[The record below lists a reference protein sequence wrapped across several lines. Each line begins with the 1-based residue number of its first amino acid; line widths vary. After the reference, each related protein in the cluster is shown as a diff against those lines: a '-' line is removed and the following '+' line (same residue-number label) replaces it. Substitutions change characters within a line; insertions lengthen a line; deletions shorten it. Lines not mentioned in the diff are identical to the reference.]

1 MILSYRIKPATSSTL
16 RAGLFLVAVAML
28 PLGFAFAQDYEAVG
42 RRLAKAV
49 VKGELTWDQANAMM
63 EALHEQE
70 RESWDIGKELR
81 DVGDELKAAVARGEL
96 TEDEAWHEWYQFKE
110 ERLAPRLKE
119 AVEEGEMSEAE
130 AWGIWKGIEKA
141 EKAEQLKAA
150 VMKGEMSEEEAR
162 REWEKMERGKYPHPH
177 RDAVDRKRAQSD
189 EGVRKRIK
197 AALKKAGF
205 SEEQMKQAH
214 GGLMRLVHQMNN
226 EGDDYEMDRRL
237 RDYLSDKVGLDEE
250 QIGLLDRIGRR
261 LAHRAS
267 RPHGEN
273 SSDVRRGSGT

>member
-1 MILSYRIKPATSSTL
+1 ML
-16 RAGLFLVAVAML
+16 RAGLLLVAVIIL
-28 PLGFAFAQDYEAVG
+28 PFGFAFAQDYEAVG
-42 RRLAKAV
+42 KRLAKAV
-49 VKGELTWDQANAMM
+49 VKGELTWEQANAMM
-63 EALHEQE
+63 ESLHEQE
-70 RESWDIGKELR
+70 QKSWDIGKELR
-81 DVGDELKAAVARGEL
+81 DVGDELKAAVARGEM

-110 ERLAPRLKE
+110 EEVAPRLKE
-119 AVEEGEMSEAE
+119 AVEDGEMSEAE
-130 AWGIWKGIEKA
+130 AWGIWKGIEKG

-162 REWEKMERGKYPHPH
+162 REWEKMGRDERPHPH
-177 RDAVDRKRAQSD
+177 RDAIDRKRAQSD

-214 GGLMRLVHQMNN
+214 GGLMRLVYQMKN

-237 RDYLSDKVGLDEE
+237 RDYFSDKVGLNEE
-250 QIGLLDRIGRR
+250 QIGLLDRIARR
-261 LAHRAS
+261 LAHRAT

-273 SSDVRRGSGT
+273 HSDARRSGGG

>member
-1 MILSYRIKPATSSTL
+1 
-16 RAGLFLVAVAML
+16 
-28 PLGFAFAQDYEAVG
+28 
-42 RRLAKAV
+42 
-49 VKGELTWDQANAMM
+49 
-63 EALHEQE
+63 
-70 RESWDIGKELR
+70 
-81 DVGDELKAAVARGEL
+81 
-96 TEDEAWHEWYQFKE
+96 
-110 ERLAPRLKE
+110 
-119 AVEEGEMSEAE
+119 MSEAE
-130 AWGIWKGIEKA
+130 AWGIWKEIEKA
-141 EKAEQLKAA
+141 EEAEQLKAA

-226 EGDDYEMDRRL
+226 EGDDYEMDWRL
-237 RDYLSDKVGLDEE
+237 RDYFSDKVGLDEE
-250 QIGLLDRIGRR
+250 QIGLLDRIARR

>member
-1 MILSYRIKPATSSTL
+1 ML
-16 RAGLFLVAVAML
+16 RAGLLLVAVIIF
-28 PLGFAFAQDYEAVG
+28 PFGFAVAQDYEAVG
-42 RRLAKAV
+42 KRLAKAV
-49 VKGELTWDQANAMM
+49 VKGELTWEQANAMM
-63 EALHEQE
+63 ESLHEQE
-70 RESWDIGKELR
+70 QEFWDIGKELR
-81 DVGDELKAAVARGEL
+81 DVGDELKAAVARGEM

-110 ERLAPRLKE
+110 EEVAPRLKE

-130 AWGIWKGIEKA
+130 AWGIWKGIEKG

-162 REWEKMERGKYPHPH
+162 REWEKMGRDERPHPH
-177 RDAVDRKRAQSD
+177 RDAIDRKRAQSD
-189 EGVRKRIK
+189 EAVRKRIK

-214 GGLMRLVHQMNN
+214 GGLMRLVHQMKN

-237 RDYLSDKVGLDEE
+237 RDYFSDKVGLNEE
-250 QIGLLDRIGRR
+250 QIGLLDRIARR

-267 RPHGEN
+267 HPHGEN
-273 SSDVRRGSGT
+273 HSDARRSGGG